1 MPALSSRER
10 TNLTIAVLSGAVLVV
25 GVLRGMWLLA
35 VAMVLS
41 IVGQMGTLYRG
52 RRARRS

>member
-1 MPALSSRER
+1 MPSLSSRER
-10 TNLTIAVLSGAVLVV
+10 TNLTIAVLAGAVLVV
-25 GVLRGMWLLA
+25 GILRGMWLLA
-35 VAMVLS
+35 VAMVLL